1 MKRENFYRRD
11 PSKALAGMVGLSLEE
26 RAVYGTILDLLYQ
39 TWLPLEDNRAFIA
52 GWCGCAVQKLNPI
65 IGRLIEKERLI
76 TFTEGRRT
84 YLTDAAFETERA
96 AVKGPTKTRS
106 GRAQVGEKSGEV
118 EEKSAGVGQKSA
130 GVGEN
135 SPLLDD
141 EIEEIQR
148 LEALDKRRE
157 EETRGSEA
165 NASSQGADVSAN
177 GVREVVEAIWDVWP
191 RDGRKTSSRHLLAA
205 ALTPLLADG
214 VTPSRLIAA
223 AFAYAAD
230 KPAWGVR
237 GRPKAC
243 GAFYAEGRWENFGAP
258 ADGAG
263 LGEGAADLFGFDG
276 PAQVRAAVVAAGGD
290 GFAKSYLDPATWRAD
305 DATILTSTKLAAE
318 VLKKIFSMLERAG
331 VRDVVWKG
339 AA

>member
-1 MKRENFYRRD
+1 MKRENFYRRE
-11 PSKALAGMVGLSLEE
+11 PMKALAGMVGLSLEE
-26 RAVYGTILDLLYQ
+26 RAVYNTIIDLLYS
-39 TWLPLEDNRAFIA
+39 TWMPLADDRAFIA

-65 IGRLIEKERLI
+65 IKRLIDKERLV
-76 TFTEGRRT
+76 TFTEGGRA
-84 YLTDAAFETERA
+84 YLSDAAFEAERA
-96 AVKGPTKTRS
+96 AVKGPAKTRS
-106 GRAQVGEKSGEV
+106 GRSQFAERSEEVGQKSGEV
-118 EEKSAGVGQKSA
+118 EQKS
-130 GVGEN
+130 GEVGEN
-135 SPLLDD
+135 RPLLDD
-141 EIEEIQR
+141 EIEEIQA
-148 LEALDKRRE
+148 LGALDKRRE
-157 EETRGSEA
+157 EENRGSEA
-165 NASSQGADVSAN
+165 KASSQDAGVSAN
-177 GVREVVEAIWDVWP
+177 AVREVVEAIWDVWP
-191 RDGRKTSSRHLLAA
+191 RDGRKTSSRHLLAR
-205 ALTPLLADG
+205 ALAPLLADG
-214 VTPSRLIAA
+214 VPPARLIAA

-243 GAFYAEGRWENFGAP
+243 GAFYAEGRWENFGAA
-258 ADGAG
+258 ADAAG
-263 LGEGAADLFGFDG
+263 LGEGASDLFGFDG